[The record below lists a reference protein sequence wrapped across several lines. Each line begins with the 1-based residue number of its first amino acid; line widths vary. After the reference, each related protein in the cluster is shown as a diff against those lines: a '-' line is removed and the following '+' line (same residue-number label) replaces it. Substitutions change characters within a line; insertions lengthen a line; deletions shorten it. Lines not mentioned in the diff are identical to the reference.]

1 MQKDIIKIKITV
13 AGRNYPLKVTPAEEE
28 FVRQA
33 VRFIE
38 KRISEVEKLY
48 NIKDIQDIQA
58 IILVELASELGYL
71 KRKCENEEQEV
82 LEKLEKIL
90 NL

>member
-1 MQKDIIKIKITV
+1 MQKDKIKIKITV

-38 KRISEVEKLY
+38 KRINEVEKQY

-71 KRKCENEEQEV
+71 KRKRDNDEQEV
-82 LEKLEKIL
+82 LDKLEKIL